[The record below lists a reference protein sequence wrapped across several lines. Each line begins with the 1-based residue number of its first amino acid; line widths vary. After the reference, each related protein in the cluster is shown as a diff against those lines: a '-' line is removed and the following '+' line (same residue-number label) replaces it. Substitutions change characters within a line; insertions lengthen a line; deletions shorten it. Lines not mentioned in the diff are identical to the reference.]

1 MDEDALQLT
10 GARLRPLSEGQCIIV
25 ADNEL
30 LRVMKSRVWVDNV
43 YFRHTR
49 SRLTTHSWLL
59 QVGGGGQLWLTR
71 STLQGSGSY
80 EAEQSSTA
88 LFTGSYGKVFAQGV
102 PPSCHCLVSLT
113 KTHVC
118 PIHLRSPL

>member
-1 MDEDALQLT
+1 MHEEALQLT
-10 GARLRPLSEGQCIIV
+10 GARLWPLSEGQCIIV
-25 ADNEL
+25 ADNEV
-30 LRVMKSRVWVDNV
+30 LRVMKGRVWVDNV
-43 YFRHTR
+43 YFR
-49 SRLTTHSWLL
+49 LTTYLWLL
-59 QVGGGGQLWLTR
+59 RVGGGGQLWLTR

-88 LFTGSYGKVFAQGV
+88 LFTDSFGKVFAQGV